1 MHVLLFGASGGI
13 GRHVREQ
20 ARAAGHVLTLFSR
33 ETAALEPLALGER
46 AVTGDIA
53 NEDEVAAA
61 VSGID
66 AVVSALGPASN
77 SVDQVE
83 LFATFART
91 LVDTMH
97 ANGVERLVSVSGAA
111 CSLPGERRPLSR
123 RLASAVVRAF
133 AGNVVEA
140 KQRELDVIA
149 DSDLDWVA
157 PRPPRVV
164 DRPRTG
170 AYRAGS
176 TLASSQITQGD
187 LAEFMVRQLTDDTY
201 LRQAPFV
208 SG

>member
-33 ETAALEPLALGER
+33 EIAALDPLADGER
-46 AVTGDIA
+46 AIAGDIA

-61 VSGID
+61 VSGIA

-77 SVDQVE
+77 TVDQVE
-83 LFATFART
+83 LFQGFARS
-91 LVDTMH
+91 LVDAMH
-97 ANGVERLVSVSGAA
+97 ANDVKRLVSVSGAA
-111 CSLPGERRPLSR
+111 CSLPGETRPLSR
-123 RLASAVVRAF
+123 RLASAVVRAL

-149 DSDLDWVA
+149 GSDLDWIA

-164 DRPRTG
+164 DGPRTG
-170 AYRAGS
+170 TYRAGS
-176 TLASSQITQGD
+176 TLASNRITQGD
-187 LAEFMVRQLTDDTY
+187 LALFMVRQLTDDTY
-201 LRQAPFV
+201 VRQAPFV